1 MIKLASAEQKGPFGR
16 SYDVR
21 MYYRLIHTLI
31 HNNFFFGTINTLH
44 RLSDD
49 KSFRLAY
56 KLYKL
61 YRKNKKRS

>member
-1 MIKLASAEQKGPFGR
+1 MIKLAGAEQKGPFGR

-21 MYYRLIHTLI
+21 LYYRLIHTLI
-31 HNNFFFGTINTLH
+31 HNNFFGTINTLH

-49 KSFRLAY
+49 KSFRLV
-56 KLYKL
+56 YKL